1 MIWIIVVVLIS
12 FLIFL
17 SAFFSAAEMAF
28 ISSRRIRV
36 KKAIE
41 EGNKK
46 AILLESLMKKQDE
59 VVSTIVVCNNL
70 VNISASILA
79 GYYTT
84 KYFGDI
90 GIGIATALMT
100 LVVVVFAE
108 AIPKS
113 YGISN
118 YKFAFKTARVL
129 QLITIIFSPLSK
141 SLAFFSNF
149 FLKLIGKEKKKK
161 ALITEDEIKAMLS
174 IGIEDGTIDK
184 EEKKII
190 EEIFDF
196 DATKANEIY
205 VPLKNIVSVHGN
217 DTVETLKQITVKTG
231 HSRFP
236 VYRKSKEDIVGIVHI
251 KDALLKDNEMLIHDI
266 MRNIITISPGTR
278 LDTIFTKMQKQKFH
292 MAIIKAKDGSI
303 LGMLTLE
310 DLLEEIFG
318 EIHDEH
324 DFIK

>member
-1 MIWIIVVVLIS
+1 MWIIVIVIVSILIS
-12 FLIFL
+12 I

-46 AILLESLMKKQDE
+46 AILLESLMKHQDE

-70 VNISASILA
+70 VNICASIIV
-79 GYYTT
+79 GYFTT
-84 KYFGDI
+84 EYFGDI
-90 GIGIATALMT
+90 GIGIATGFMT
-100 LVVVVFAE
+100 LIVVVFAE

-118 YKFAFKTARVL
+118 YKFAFKSARAL
-129 QLITIIFSPLSK
+129 QIITIIFSPLSK
-141 SLAFFSNF
+141 SLAWFTNI
-149 FLKLIGKEKKKK
+149 FLRMIGKEKKKR

-184 EEKKII
+184 DEKRLI

-196 DATKANEIY
+196 DSTKAKEIY
-205 VPLKNIVSVHGN
+205 IQLKDIVSISEH
-217 DTVETLKQITVKTG
+217 DTVKKLKEITVKSG
-231 HSRFP
+231 HSRYP
-236 VYRKSKEDIVGIVHI
+236 VYRNNKDDIVGIVHI
-251 KDALLKDNEMLIHDI
+251 KDGLLKDDDTLIHDI
-266 MRNIITISPGTR
+266 MRKIITISPGTR
-278 LDTIFTKMQKQKFH
+278 LDTVFGKMQKQKFH
-292 MAIIKAKDGSI
+292 MALVKGKDGKF
-303 LGMLTLE
+303 LGIVTLE

-324 DFIK
+324 DFA

>member
-1 MIWIIVVVLIS
+1 MIWTIIVIIA

-28 ISSRRIRV
+28 ISSRRVRV

-46 AILLESLMKKQDE
+46 AVLLEKLMKKQDD

-70 VNISASILA
+70 VNISASIIA
-79 GYYTT
+79 GYFTT

-90 GIGIATALMT
+90 GIGLATAVMT

-118 YKFAFKTARVL
+118 YKFAFRSARVL
-129 QLITIIFSPLSK
+129 QIITIIFYPLSK
-141 SLAFFSNF
+141 TLSLISSI
-149 FLKLIGKEKKKK
+149 FLRFIGIKKKQK

-174 IGIEDGTIDK
+174 LGIEDGTIDK
-184 EEKKII
+184 DEKKLI

-196 DATKANEIY
+196 DATKAKEIH
-205 VPLKNIVSVHGN
+205 VPLKDIISIQKNE
-217 DTVETLKQITVKTG
+217 TVETLKKITIKTG
-231 HSRFP
+231 HSRYP
-236 VYRKSKEDIVGIVHI
+236 VYDKNKNDIIGIVHI
-251 KDALLKDNEMLIHDI
+251 KDAILKDNKTQIHDI
-266 MRNIITISPGTR
+266 MRDILTVGPGTR
-278 LDTIFTKMQKQKFH
+278 LDTIFNKMQKEKIHMSLIKNKEGKF
-292 MAIIKAKDGSI
+292 
-303 LGMLTLE
+303 LGIVTLE

-318 EIHDEH
+318 EIIDEH
-324 DFIK
+324 DPT

>member
-1 MIWIIVVVLIS
+1 MIWIIIIVIA

-46 AILLESLMKKQDE
+46 AVLLDKLIKKQDD

-70 VNISASILA
+70 VNITASIIA

-90 GIGIATALMT
+90 GIGLATALMT

-113 YGISN
+113 YGIGN
-118 YKFAFKTARVL
+118 YKFAFQSAKTL
-129 QLITIIFSPLSK
+129 QIITIIFMPLSK
-141 SLAFFSNF
+141 SLSFFTNI
-149 FLKLIGKEKKKK
+149 FLRVIGIKRKHK

-174 IGIEDGTIDK
+174 IGIEDGTIGKD
-184 EEKKII
+184 EKKII

-196 DATKANEIY
+196 DDTKAKEIF
-205 VPLKNIVSVHGN
+205 VPLKDIISVHKD
-217 DTVETLKQITVKTG
+217 DTVEALNKITIETG
-231 HSRFP
+231 HSRYP
-236 VYRKSKEDIVGIVHI
+236 VYNKNKEDIVGIVHI
-251 KDALLKDNEMLIHDI
+251 KDALLKDNTIRIHNI
-266 MRNIITISPGTR
+266 MREVLTIRPGTR
-278 LDTIFTKMQKQKFH
+278 LDTIFNKMKKQKFH
-292 MAIIKAKDGSI
+292 MALIKNKEGKF
-303 LGMLTLE
+303 LGIVTLE

-318 EIHDEH
+318 EIIDEH
-324 DFIK
+324 DQT